1 MLFTT
6 FNRRPLKTHTIY
18 LFDNDN
24 NTFKKVKVKLDKLNE
39 KKILNEINIKLLSYF
54 NTNNNEVNIK

>member
-6 FNRRPLKTHTIY
+6 FNRRQSKTRVVY
-18 LFDNDN
+18 LFDNETN
-24 NTFKKVKVKLDKLNE
+24 KVKKVKVKLDKLNE

-54 NTNNNEVNIK
+54 NNEVNIK

>member
-6 FNRRPLKTHTIY
+6 FNRRQSKTHVVY
-18 LFDNDN
+18 LFDNETN
-24 NTFKKVKVKLDKLNE
+24 KVKKVKVKLDKLNE

-54 NTNNNEVNIK
+54 NNEVNIK

>member
-6 FNRRPLKTHTIY
+6 FNRRQSKTRVVY
-18 LFDNDN
+18 LFDNETN
-24 NTFKKVKVKLDKLNE
+24 KVKKVKVKLDKLNE

-54 NTNNNEVNIK
+54 NNEVSIK

>member
-6 FNRRPLKTHTIY
+6 FNRNPSKTRVVY
-18 LFDNDN
+18 LFDNETN
-24 NTFKKVKVKLDKLNE
+24 KVKKVKVKLDKLNE

-54 NTNNNEVNIK
+54 NNEVNIK

>member
-6 FNRRPLKTHTIY
+6 FNRRQSKTRVVY
-18 LFDNDN
+18 LFDNETDKV
-24 NTFKKVKVKLDKLNE
+24 KKVKVKLDKLNE

-54 NTNNNEVNIK
+54 NNEVSIK

>member
-6 FNRRPLKTHTIY
+6 FNRNPSKTRVVY
-18 LFDNDN
+18 LFDNETN
-24 NTFKKVKVKLDKLNE
+24 KVKKVRVKLDKLNE

-54 NTNNNEVNIK
+54 NNEVNIK